1 MYTING
7 EKIYGEMQQWILEE
21 VDDVF
26 KLPEQDLVLEAPTEE
41 DVLESK
47 NLSQQQAMVS
57 DVD

>member
-1 MYTING
+1 M
-7 EKIYGEMQQWILEE
+7 EKLIYGEMQQWILEE